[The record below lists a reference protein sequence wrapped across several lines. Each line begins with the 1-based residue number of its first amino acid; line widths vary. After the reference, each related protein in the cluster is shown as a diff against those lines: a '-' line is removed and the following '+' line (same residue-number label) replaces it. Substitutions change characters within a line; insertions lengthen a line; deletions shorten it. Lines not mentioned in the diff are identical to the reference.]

1 MAGLNIGAYSVPV
14 PVIQGG
20 MGVGVSLSGLAGS
33 VAACGGVG
41 IISTAQIGYREP
53 DYDTNPLEANLRA
66 VRQEIQK
73 ARALA
78 PEGVIGVNIMVATK
92 QYEAYVETAVA
103 AGADLVISGAGLP
116 MTLPQAAA
124 RGEERKAADGFEAAD
139 GAGVNG
145 AKRAALAPIVS
156 SRKAA
161 EVICRYWKKKYG
173 LAPDLLVVEGP
184 LAGGHLGF
192 SQEQLQDIP
201 ALHYREEIRS
211 ILDFAAEFFHKAG
224 KKIPVAVA
232 GGIYDRADMERVLAL
247 GADAVQMATRFVT
260 TYECDAAD
268 AYKQAYIRARREDI
282 VLTKSPVGMPGRAIR
297 NDFLER
303 AAQGRIP
310 HGKCHGCITTCNPK
324 ETPYCIT
331 EALIAAV
338 RGDVEN
344 GLLFA
349 GENAWKA
356 QKLEHVAEIMEE
368 LKER

>member
-1 MAGLNIGAYSVPV
+1 M
-14 PVIQGG
+14 
-20 MGVGVSLSGLAGS
+20 
-33 VAACGGVG
+33 
-41 IISTAQIGYREP
+41 
-53 DYDTNPLEANLRA
+53 
-66 VRQEIQK
+66 
-73 ARALA
+73 
-78 PEGVIGVNIMVATK
+78 
-92 QYEAYVETAVA
+92 ETAVA

-211 ILDFAAEFFHKAG
+211 ILDFAAEFSHKAG

-303 AAQGRIP
+303 GRSGQNPPREMPWMHHDLQSEGNAIL
-310 HGKCHGCITTCNPK
+310 HYGSFDRSGARGCGKRPLIRGRK
-324 ETPYCIT
+324 RLEGSETGAC
-331 EALIAAV
+331 
-338 RGDVEN
+338 GG
-344 GLLFA
+344 GLWR
-349 GENAWKA
+349 N
-356 QKLEHVAEIMEE
+356 
-368 LKER
+368 